1 MGIPLRDVFVT
12 VVVFYSLP
20 FILRR
25 PEIGILMWAWLG
37 YMNPHKLSW
46 QFAHDFPF
54 AQIVAL
60 TTMFSLLIS
69 REPKRIPWT
78 RETILLI
85 IFNIWMFITTLF
97 AMYPELAWGQWNKVW
112 KIQLMT
118 FVSMMIMTNRWR
130 IQTWVWVIALSLGFY
145 GFKGGV
151 FTVLT
156 GGAYAVYGPEGTF
169 IGGNNEIGLA
179 LIMTVPL
186 LRYCQL
192 TTDHFWAKRLLL
204 IGMIL
209 CVIAIVGTQSRGA
222 FLGVAVMLMFLL
234 RNSRHK
240 WTLLIVMGLA
250 LPVIYTFMPESWHE
264 RMSTIKTYQQDG
276 SAMGRINA
284 WWMAFN
290 LAKDR
295 ILGGGFECFR
305 APTFAMY
312 APDPRD
318 VHDAH
323 SIYFEVLGEQGF
335 IGLALFL
342 AIGYSAWRS
351 CKWIMR
357 QTKNWEDLRWVH
369 DLGAMLQV
377 SLVGYAVSGAF
388 LGMAYFDLYYNLIAL
403 IVLAKEIAGKALKE
417 QEAATEKK
425 PPAALSFVVRP
436 VRSGAARTTGPTS
449 SGSRS

>member
-1 MGIPLRDVFVT
+1 MGIPLRDTFVT
-12 VVVFYSLP
+12 VVVFASLP

-46 QFAHDFPF
+46 EFAHDFPY

-60 TTMFSLLIS
+60 TTMFALVIS
-69 REPKRIPWT
+69 REPKKIPWT
-78 RETILLI
+78 WETVLLVL
-85 IFNIWMFITTLF
+85 FNLWMFVTTLF
-97 AMYPELAWGQWNKVW
+97 AMYPEPAWAEWNKVW

-118 FVSMMIMTNRWR
+118 FISMMIMTTRWR
-130 IQTWVWVIALSLGFY
+130 IQAWIWVIALSLGFY

-179 LIMTVPL
+179 LIMTIPL

-192 TTDHFWAKRLLL
+192 MTDKFWAKRLLL
-204 IGMIL
+204 VGMIL
-209 CVIAIVGTQSRGA
+209 CLIAVVGTQSRGA
-222 FLGVAVMLMFLL
+222 FLGVAIMLMFLL

-240 WTLLIVMGLA
+240 WTLFFVMILA
-250 LPVIYTFMPESWHE
+250 LPAIYTFMPESWHQ
-264 RMSTIKTYQQDG
+264 RMATIKTYEQDS

-284 WWMAFN
+284 WMMAYN

-295 ILGGGFECFR
+295 LTGGGFECFR
-305 APTFAMY
+305 RPTFAMY
-312 APDPRD
+312 APDPGD

-323 SIYFEVLGEQGF
+323 SIYFEVLGEHGF

-342 AIGYSAWRS
+342 AIGYAAWRS
-351 CKWIMR
+351 CRWIMR
-357 QTKNWEDLRWVH
+357 RTKEREDLKWIH

-377 SLVGYAVSGAF
+377 SLVGYAAAGAF
-388 LGMAYFDLYYNLIAL
+388 LGLAYFDLYYNLIAL
-403 IVLAKEIAGKALKE
+403 IVLAKVISAKVLRGEDVGEPERAKPVPTYGVAGGNA
-417 QEAATEKK
+417 
-425 PPAALSFVVRP
+425 
-436 VRSGAARTTGPTS
+436 RSAG
-449 SGSRS
+449 